1 VTGQPVGLV
10 LAAGS
15 GERFGGPKALARDEH
30 GATFVAR
37 AVASLVQGG
46 IGVVYVVVGAS
57 AETVRAAV
65 PTGARVVEAVDWAE
79 GMGASLRAGLAAV
92 EAESPDA
99 VGVLVMLVDTPDV
112 GPDVVRRLTAHA
124 APEVLA
130 RAAYRAQPG
139 HPVLIGRDHWVGAAR
154 SASGDRGARDYLG
167 ANDVHLVECGDIGTG
182 VDIDTA
188 EAWRQWHAG
197 S

>member
-37 AVASLVQGG
+37 AVAALVQGG

-57 AETVRAAV
+57 AESVRAAV
-65 PTGARVVEAVDWAE
+65 PGGARIVEAVDWSE
-79 GMGASLRAGLAAV
+79 GMSASLRAGLAAV
-92 EAESPDA
+92 AAGNPEA

-112 GPDVVRRLTAHA
+112 GPAVVRRLIAHA
-124 APEVLA
+124 APDALA
-130 RAAYRAQPG
+130 RAAYAGRPG
-139 HPVLIGRDHWVGAAR
+139 HPVLLGRDHWADASAGAR
-154 SASGDRGARDYLG
+154 GDRGARDYLG
-167 ANDVHLVECGDIGTG
+167 ANVVHLVECGDIATG
-182 VDIDTA
+182 IDIDTPD
-188 EAWRQWHAG
+188 QLKHL
-197 S
+197 